1 MTYHIITLFPEIVRA
16 YTDVSII
23 GRAQE
28 RKKIKVRVYNT
39 RDFTR
44 DKHKRID
51 GRPYGGGPGMVMQAE
66 PILKAVKK
74 AIGGKKNK
82 KVKIVLLSPNGK
94 QFTNKTAL
102 DFSKKYTDIV
112 FIAGRYEGID
122 ARVKKILS
130 AQGGSAL
137 GGKASIEE
145 WSVGPYIV
153 TGGELPSLIML
164 DAITRQISGVL
175 GKDESVEEK
184 RIAGK
189 EVYTRPESLVFA
201 GKKYIVPKVL
211 RSGHHEKIEKYRR
224 KNKKLST
231 LIQ

>member
-1 MTYHIITLFPEIVRA
+1 MLTYHIITLFPDMIRA
-16 YTDVSII
+16 YTDASIV

-28 RKKIKVRVYNT
+28 RKKISVKVYNP

-51 GRPYGGGPGMVMQAE
+51 GRPYGGGPGMVMQTE

-74 AIGGKKNK
+74 ALGNKKGK
-82 KVKIVLLSPNGK
+82 KVKIIMLSPNGK

-102 DFSKKYTDIV
+102 SFSKKYTDII

-122 ARVKKILS
+122 ARAKKIL
-130 AQGGSAL
+130 
-137 GGKASIEE
+137 KAEE
-145 WSVGPYIV
+145 WSSGPYIV
-153 TGGELPSLIML
+153 TGGELPALVMV

-175 GKDESVEEK
+175 GEDLSVEEK

-189 EVYTRPESLVFA
+189 EVYTRPETFVYA
-201 GKKYIVPKVL
+201 GKKYSVPKVL
-211 RSGHHEKIEKYRR
+211 RSGHHEKIDQFR
-224 KNKKLST
+224 KK
-231 LIQ
+231 

>member
-1 MTYHIITLFPEIVRA
+1 MLTYHIITLFPDMIRA
-16 YTDVSII
+16 YTDASIV

-28 RKKIKVRVYNT
+28 RKKIRVKVYNP

-66 PILKAVKK
+66 PLLKAVKK
-74 AIGGKKNK
+74 AVENKKNK
-82 KVKIVLLSPNGK
+82 KIKIIMLSPNGK

-102 DFSKKYTDIV
+102 DFSKKYTDII

-122 ARVKKILS
+122 ARVKKIL
-130 AQGGSAL
+130 
-137 GGKASIEE
+137 KAEE
-145 WSVGPYIV
+145 WSNGPYIV
-153 TGGELPSLIML
+153 TGGELPALVML

-189 EVYTRPESLVFA
+189 EVYTRPETFAYA
-201 GKKYIVPKVL
+201 GKKYSVPKVL
-211 RSGHHEKIEKYRR
+211 RSGHHEKIDQFR
-224 KNKKLST
+224 KK
-231 LIQ
+231 

>member
-1 MTYHIITLFPEIVRA
+1 MFLLNLPWYHYINNMITYHIITLFPEMIRA
-16 YTDVSII
+16 YSGVSII

-28 RKKIKVRVYNT
+28 RKKISVKVYNP

-66 PILKAVKK
+66 PVLKAVKK
-74 AIGGKKNK
+74 AVGNKKGK
-82 KVKIVLLSPNGK
+82 KVKIILLSPNGK
-94 QFTNKTAL
+94 QFTNERAL
-102 DFSKKYTDIV
+102 FFSKKYTDIV
-112 FIAGRYEGID
+112 FIAGRYEGVD
-122 ARVKKILS
+122 ARVKKIL
-130 AQGGSAL
+130 
-137 GGKASIEE
+137 KAEE
-145 WSVGPYIV
+145 WSSGPYIV

-189 EVYTRPESLVFA
+189 EVYTRPETFA
-201 GKKYIVPKVL
+201 YGGKKYSVPKVL
-211 RSGHHEKIEKYRR
+211 RSGHHEKIDAYRSR
-224 KNKKLST
+224 RSL
-231 LIQ
+231 

>member
-1 MTYHIITLFPEIVRA
+1 MITYHIITLFPEMIRA
-16 YTDVSII
+16 YTGVSIV

-28 RKKIKVRVYNT
+28 RKKISVKVYNP

-102 DFSKKYTDIV
+102 DFSKKYTDII

-130 AQGGSAL
+130 AQGG
-137 GGKASIEE
+137 ASVEE
-145 WSVGPYIV
+145 LSSGSYIV
-153 TGGELPSLIML
+153 TGGELPALIMI

-189 EVYTRPESLVFA
+189 EVYTRPETFVYA
-201 GKKYIVPKVL
+201 
-211 RSGHHEKIEKYRR
+211 HHEKIDAYRSR
-224 KNKKLST
+224 RRL
-231 LIQ
+231 